1 MDGGVNVAGSG
12 GNGGPFTYLWS
23 TNDATA
29 SVSNLAA
36 GTYTVTITDKD
47 GCTGVYSTEVTEPEP
62 IVLTEGPGTD
72 IQCFGGNNGEL
83 SVTVAGGNT
92 GTITYNWSDGT
103 NVVSTTSNAPNLS
116 AGTYAVTATDAAGC
130 TGTLGNLVLADPPPV
145 QGSYLP
151 WQPLLCNGDETTL
164 VIDTIFGGAGAPFQ
178 FSLDFGVQLSQD
190 FPITVGGGEHYITYF
205 DVRNCEYTDTITIDE
220 PDPIVVSF
228 DPAEIEIE
236 LGDSIVLQPIITGAV
251 VDTFIW
257 SPAELLTNPFV
268 LNPTAYT
275 FESQLYTLVVQDEN
289 GCAGTGAVLINI
301 DPNRNV
307 FIPNIFIPNNPSGQ
321 NDHFNVYSGAGV
333 KQVNFMRVFN
343 RWGELMY
350 ERESFYPD
358 NDNLSEGWDG
368 RYKGDLVN
376 PGVYVYTIEV
386 EFLDD
391 RVLLYRGDVTVIR

>member
-1 MDGGVNVAGSG
+1 
-12 GNGGPFTYLWS
+12 
-23 TNDATA
+23 
-29 SVSNLAA
+29 
-36 GTYTVTITDKD
+36 
-47 GCTGVYSTEVTEPEP
+47 
-62 IVLTEGPGTD
+62 
-72 IQCFGGNNGEL
+72 
-83 SVTVAGGNT
+83 
-92 GTITYNWSDGT
+92 
-103 NVVSTTSNAPNLS
+103 
-116 AGTYAVTATDAAGC
+116 
-130 TGTLGNLVLADPPPV
+130 
-145 QGSYLP
+145 
-151 WQPLLCNGDETTL
+151 
-164 VIDTIFGGAGAPFQ
+164 VIDTIFGGAGAPYQ

-190 FPITVGGGEHYITYF
+190 FPITVGGGEHYITYY

-251 VDTFIW
+251 VDTFVW
-257 SPAELLTNPFV
+257 SPAALLLNPLV

-275 FESQLYTLVVQDEN
+275 FESQTYSLVVQDEN
-289 GCAGTGAVLINI
+289 GCTGTGSILINI

-307 FIPNIFIPNNPSGQ
+307 FIPNIFIPGNPAGI
-321 NDHFNVYSGAGV
+321 NDHFNVYAGAGV

-358 NDNLSEGWDG
+358 NDNLSEGWNG
-368 RYKGDLVN
+368 QYKGDYVN

-391 RVLLYRGDVTVIR
+391 RVLLYRGDVTVVR